1 MEFKEQTTVS
11 RSSIE
16 SEYKALAN
24 AAAELVWLQSLLG
37 EPLVSLL
44 NASAHRY

>member
-1 MEFKEQTTVS
+1 VL

-24 AAAELVWLQSLLG
+24 ATAEVVWIQAVLRELG
-37 EPLVSLL
+37 VAQGRPTCL
-44 NASAHRY
+44 